1 MGEIQ
6 NKYFT
11 QEERAKI
18 RNRSAFMLPN
28 NPSQKGLTAE
38 QIKRSLYEP
47 ILMMFDLMQK
57 IEVDFPQ
64 GGGSGGSGGNVN
76 VDLSNYYTKEETL
89 ALILT
94 EIGNQY
100 HFHAEIVKS
109 TDDVKEANVLYLIK
123 IESSTLSDVYEEF
136 LLIDDAP
143 IKIGDTSID
152 LSPYYTKTEVD
163 KFVKELSDTFAE
175 LTTDIKDLLT
185 RINGGGTFEPYDE
198 LLALINTKAN
208 QSSLEA
214 LREEVNKKAGQ
225 AELDKLAEDIDT
237 NVNAKLQQ
245 IEDTIGDI
253 NSLLEEVNSLLD
265 DVNGEVV

>member
-100 HFHAEIVKS
+100 HFHAEIVE
-109 TDDVKEANVLYLIK
+109 TTEDVKETNVLYLIK
-123 IESSTLSDVYEEF
+123 VGSSTLSDVYEEY
-136 LLIDDAP
+136 LLIDDVAT
-143 IKIGDTSID
+143 KIGDTSID

-163 KFVKELSDTFAE
+163 TFINELS
-175 LTTDIKDLLT
+175 
-185 RINGGGTFEPYDE
+185 
-198 LLALINTKAN
+198 ALINTKAN

-214 LREEVNKKAGQ
+214 LQEEVNKKAGQ
-225 AELDKLAEDIDT
+225 AELDQLASDIDT
-237 NVNAKLQQ
+237 NVNTKLQQ
-245 IEDTIGDI
+245 IENTIGSI
-253 NSLLEEVNSLLD
+253 NTLLD
-265 DVNGEVV
+265 QLNGEVV

>member
-64 GGGSGGSGGNVN
+64 GGGSGGNVN

-100 HFHAEIVKS
+100 HFHAEIVES
-109 TDDVKEANVLYLIK
+109 TEDVKEANVLYLIK
-123 IESSTLSDVYEEF
+123 IESSTLSDVYEEY
-136 LLIDDAP
+136 LLIDDVAT
-143 IKIGDTSID
+143 KIGDTSID

-163 KFVKELSDTFAE
+163 KFIQELDSTF
-175 LTTDIKDLLT
+175 
-185 RINGGGTFEPYDE
+185 
-198 LLALINTKAN
+198 LA
-208 QSSLEA
+208 SLEA

-225 AELDKLAEDIDT
+225 AELDKLARDIDT
-237 NVNAKLQQ
+237 NVNAKLQT
-245 IEDTIGDI
+245 IENTIGDI
-253 NSLLEEVNSLLD
+253 NSLLEEVNTLLD